1 MGQYFDNDEDLAH
14 KNIVFKVDLFDKT
27 FTFHSDLGVFS
38 KDSLDDGSR
47 YLLETI
53 AQADLGNSILDMGAG
68 VGPIGLILASLS
80 PSRHVTLADVNDR
93 ALALA
98 KKNAISLGV
107 EDRTKIIHSDVYLS
121 IDSAFDTIVSNPP
134 IRAGKK
140 VTYAIYEGALSHL
153 KENGRLIIVIRIK
166 QGAYS
171 ALAYI
176 SSLYKKVEVLYKKK
190 GYLVIQAFK

>member
-1 MGQYFDNDEDLAH
+1 
-14 KNIVFKVDLFDKT
+14 
-27 FTFHSDLGVFS
+27 
-38 KDSLDDGSR
+38 
-47 YLLETI
+47 
-53 AQADLGNSILDMGAG
+53 MGAG

-80 PSRHVTLADVNDR
+80 PSRYVTLADVNDR

-98 KKNAISLGV
+98 KRNAISLGV

>member
-14 KNIVFKVDLFDKT
+14 KDIVFKVDLFDKT
-27 FTFHSDLGVFS
+27 FTFYSDLGVFS
-38 KDSLDDGSR
+38 KDGLDDGSR

-98 KKNAISLGV
+98 KRNAISLGV